1 MELHFAAKH
10 VTITDGVRD
19 YAQEK
24 IGKLERYLPEVSSG
38 HVEFTLEKTRAV
50 GDRIV
55 VQVTLDCNGHVL
67 RSQQR
72 AAEFQTAIELAADSL
87 HRQAPR
93 FKAKV
98 QRSTLRRP
106 TRPSV
111 PLQEPVPADE
121 VETEGVLRRKRFVIK
136 PMIPEAAAE
145 EMEMLGHSFYMF
157 RNAKTQDY
165 NVIYRRG
172 GGGYGLIEPQEG

>member
-72 AAEFQTAIELAADSL
+72 ASRAHRGYLTLNVGEQTSQFPL
-87 HRQAPR
+87 RAPPM
-93 FKAKV
+93 
-98 QRSTLRRP
+98 QRRR
-106 TRPSV
+106 
-111 PLQEPVPADE
+111 
-121 VETEGVLRRKRFVIK
+121 
-136 PMIPEAAAE
+136 
-145 EMEMLGHSFYMF
+145 
-157 RNAKTQDY
+157 
-165 NVIYRRG
+165 
-172 GGGYGLIEPQEG
+172 